1 MNEWL
6 NCPQPAT
13 SATVRFWTDID
24 LIDRRAQTR
33 RLRGNPRSRIGLA
46 NSARAPHLK
55 QWKATGPDP
64 EPDRP

>member
-6 NCPQPAT
+6 NCLQPAT
-13 SATVRFWTDID
+13 WATVRFWTDID

-46 NSARAPHLK
+46 NSARAPQLE
-55 QWKATGPDP
+55 AMESDRSGP
-64 EPDRP
+64 